1 VRLSWDNS
9 RARLI
14 ERGGEVESIEGGFND
29 DLAKE
34 LSLGDLCQA
43 EEIMIQT
50 ANSIYSFSVT
60 DPVERRGILSGGVLE
75 GLEVKAALAGSV
87 VHGEGNSYS
96 FLSGLKTG
104 TRALFYIEFGSG
116 VKRLCTSA
124 ITDLIFLRL

>member
-1 VRLSWDNS
+1 VD
-9 RARLI
+9 
-14 ERGGEVESIEGGFND
+14 SIEGEFNG

-34 LSLGDLCQA
+34 LSLGDLRQA

-75 GLEVKAALAGSV
+75 GLEVNAAFAGSV
-87 VHGEGNSYS
+87 MQGEGNSYN

-124 ITDLIFLRL
+124 ITDLIYLRL